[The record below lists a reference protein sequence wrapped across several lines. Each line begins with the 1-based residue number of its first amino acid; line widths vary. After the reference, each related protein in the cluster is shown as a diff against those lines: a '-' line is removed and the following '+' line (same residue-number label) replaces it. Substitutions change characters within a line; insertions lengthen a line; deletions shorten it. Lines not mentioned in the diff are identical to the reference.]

1 MYDSWFAH
9 IETDVGTNEEEG
21 KAEHKNNWQ
30 CSQENWQ
37 VSSECWY
44 AWEKEIFHDV
54 VGSHDLSF
62 PEELALWQQV
72 FYAAMHRLGLKNNDL
87 RNIIERSWPQQ

>member
-1 MYDSWFAH
+1 ML
-9 IETDVGTNEEEG
+9 V
-21 KAEHKNNWQ
+21 
-30 CSQENWQ
+30 CL
-37 VSSECWY
+37 
-44 AWEKEIFHDV
+44 EKEIFHDV

-87 RNIIERSWPQQ
+87 RNIIERSSAAAIVQA